1 MAACDRCGEPLS
13 ERARF
18 CSACGV
24 ERTAL
29 PSVREVRQTV
39 TVVFA
44 DVMGSTSL
52 GERLDPESLRRILSR
67 YFDSLRAVFERH
79 GGAVQKFIGD
89 AVVAVF
95 GIPDVHEDDALRAL
109 RAVVDMAATL
119 RKLND
124 DLLQEQGFAIGVRT
138 GVNTG
143 EVVVGDPRPGQQQ
156 LVLGDAINVAARL
169 EQTAQPGEVLLGE
182 ETVRL
187 VRDAVEV
194 EVLEARTVRG
204 KEHPIQAFRLIRV
217 KPGASGHARHL
228 DSPMVGR
235 ESELALLTQAFARAA
250 RDRACHLFTALG
262 AAGIGKS
269 RLLEEFL
276 LRVKDDANVLRG
288 RCLPY
293 GEGITF
299 WPVAEVVKQA
309 AGITEDD
316 HPAQAAGKLQAV
328 VQDEKEGPMIA
339 ERLGDLIGLRDAG
352 AVPEET
358 FWAVRKLL
366 ESLARG
372 RPLVVVFDDMHW
384 GQPTFLD
391 LVEHIADWTRDVPML
406 LLCVARQELL
416 ELRPA
421 WAGGKLNATS
431 ISLDRLRPEECDTL
445 MANLLGTRESVG
457 GALRGIV
464 DSAEGNPLFLEEI
477 LSMLIDD
484 QLLRRE
490 NGHWVPAGDLSTLT
504 IPSSI
509 QALLAARLGRLVP
522 SEREVLERASVEGR
536 VFHRGAVVELLPE
549 PSRLKATANLMTLTR
564 KEMIRTDQPEFP
576 GEDAFRF
583 RHLLIRD
590 AAYQAMPKE
599 LRADLHERFAG
610 WLEKVAADRLG
621 EYEEILGYHLEQAYR
636 YRRRLR
642 PGDPNASD
650 LGRRAGERLS
660 TAGRKALARGDVP
673 AVINLLQ
680 RAVSILPESDPA
692 RTALLPDL
700 AAAQGARGEFAQAE
714 ALLNEAMVK
723 ASASGNR
730 VVEAHA
736 RVNAFALRLQSQPEG
751 VAEEAVRELPR
762 LMPIFEAVGD
772 ERGLARSWL
781 LLATVHN
788 MTWDYPACEEALR
801 HAFAHARQAGDRG
814 QEGESL
820 MYLAYVTYWGQT
832 PIAGGPGKLDSIIEM
847 SSGNRQVEAAVLVIR
862 GAFEARS
869 GRVVDARRLLAAGIA
884 VFLDLG
890 LQVQAGANSM
900 LAFEIERAAGDPA
913 AAEPELRRGYRILKE
928 TGEKSYLSTVAAYLA
943 EAVYAVGR
951 YEEAE
956 ELSRESQDAAA
967 TQDVVSQI
975 LWRAVRGKVL
985 ARRGDSEPA
994 LRMAEE
1000 AVALARGAQSSRSAT
1015 DVYLEVAEIF
1025 SLLGRL
1031 PDAVALIEKAAHLYE
1046 ETGDALAARRARG
1059 KLEALST
1066 KP

>member
-1 MAACDRCGEPLS
+1 
-13 ERARF
+13 
-18 CSACGV
+18 
-24 ERTAL
+24 
-29 PSVREVRQTV
+29 
-39 TVVFA
+39 
-44 DVMGSTSL
+44 
-52 GERLDPESLRRILSR
+52 
-67 YFDSLRAVFERH
+67 
-79 GGAVQKFIGD
+79 
-89 AVVAVF
+89 
-95 GIPDVHEDDALRAL
+95 
-109 RAVVDMAATL
+109 
-119 RKLND
+119 
-124 DLLQEQGFAIGVRT
+124 
-138 GVNTG
+138 
-143 EVVVGDPRPGQQQ
+143 
-156 LVLGDAINVAARL
+156 
-169 EQTAQPGEVLLGE
+169 
-182 ETVRL
+182 
-187 VRDAVEV
+187 
-194 EVLEARTVRG
+194 
-204 KEHPIQAFRLIRV
+204 
-217 KPGASGHARHL
+217 
-228 DSPMVGR
+228 
-235 ESELALLTQAFARAA
+235 
-250 RDRACHLFTALG
+250 
-262 AAGIGKS
+262 
-269 RLLEEFL
+269 
-276 LRVKDDANVLRG
+276 
-288 RCLPY
+288 
-293 GEGITF
+293 
-299 WPVAEVVKQA
+299 VKQA

-372 RPLVVVFDDMHW
+372 RPLVVVFDDLHW

-391 LVEHIADWTRDVPML
+391 LVEHIADWTRDVPIL

-445 MANLLGTRESVG
+445 MANLLGTRESVD

-549 PSRLKATANLMTLTR
+549 PSRLKATANLMILTR
-564 KEMIRTDQPEFP
+564 KEMIRPDQPEFP

-610 WLEKVAADRLG
+610 WLEKAAADRLG

-636 YRRRLR
+636 YRRQLR
-642 PGDPNASD
+642 PGDPSASD
-650 LGRRAGERLS
+650 LGRRAGDRLAA
-660 TAGRKALARGDVP
+660 AGRKALARGDVP

-680 RAVSILPESDPA
+680 RAVSTLPESDPA

-700 AAAQGARGEFAQAE
+700 AAALGARGEFAQAE
-714 ALLNEAMVK
+714 ALLNEAIVK

-751 VAEEAVRELPR
+751 VTEEAVRELPR
-762 LMPIFEAVGD
+762 LMPVFEAVGD

-788 MTWDYPACEEALR
+788 MTWDYSACEEALR

-820 MYLAYVTYWGQT
+820 MYLAYVTYWGQAT
-832 PIAGGPGKLDSIIEM
+832 PIAGGSGKLDSIIEM

-890 LQVQAGANSM
+890 LQVQAGASSM
-900 LAFEIERAAGDPA
+900 LAFEIERAAGNPA

-928 TGEKSYLSTVAAYLA
+928 TGEKSFLSTVVAYLA

-985 ARRGDSEPA
+985 ARRGDAEPA
-994 LRMAEE
+994 LRLAEE

-1015 DVYLEVAEIF
+1015 DVYLDVAEIF

-1066 KP
+1066 KR